1 MQKIKT
7 QRQDFQFYSE
17 KNKRIFIAHSL
28 EAKKFADML
37 EEDKTVLSYQVCV
50 PIDPQKLLKVS
61 MVDIRKE
68 YKPELNATEPMWE
81 TDFLI
86 EYATGKKAVRELSKD
101 ELLEKRA
108 ELEKLELSRRYWKS
122 QGITDWKIV
131 LFQKKEDAK

>member
-1 MQKIKT
+1 MRKINN
-7 QRQDFQFYSE
+7 QRHDFKFYSE
-17 KNKRIFIAHSL
+17 KNQQMLVVHSK
-28 EAKKFADML
+28 EAKTLADLL
-37 EEDKTVLSYQVCV
+37 ESDSSVLSYQVCV
-50 PIDPQKLLKVS
+50 PINPQELLKVS

-68 YKPELNATEPMWE
+68 YKPEVGDTKPTWE